1 MQMYRLMPIN
11 CFMASMEIYWLIH
24 QEHCNLLADQWALQ
38 CLIPILRPMTVTE
51 TEIGLE
57 LKMFK
62 NRVNLDVAAYKKIT
76 TDQIVQAQ
84 ISDAS
89 GFVDTRINSGK
100 SENQGV

>member
-1 MQMYRLMPIN
+1 
-11 CFMASMEIYWLIH
+11 
-24 QEHCNLLADQWALQ
+24 
-38 CLIPILRPMTVTE
+38 MTVSE

-62 NRVNLDVAAYKKIT
+62 SRVNLDVAAYRKIT

-100 SENQGV
+100 SRNLGFEAITQSYTIPNKKFHMGVYF